1 MSSPLAIAGITQVL
15 KDLLNDGLINHDIT
29 NFTGTTVNVTSV
41 PPDRIDLTAEPT
53 LLNIFM
59 YQTTYNQGWRN
70 DSLPSLNSRGERVN
84 NPPLA
89 LDLHYLLTAYG
100 GGVELHS
107 EILLGYAMQLMHENP
122 VLMRDSIRIAL
133 APPSTGI
140 EVSDFPLSLRAFA
153 TSGLADQV
161 EQIKITPETMN
172 TDDLSKLW
180 TAFGAKYRPTAAY
193 KVTVVL
199 IESVRSLKP
208 SLPVQERKIYVRP
221 FNQPVIDKIKSQSGP
236 GAPFIENQKILPG
249 YRLALEGQN
258 LQNDLVEINVEGVIV
273 LPDEVNNT
281 RVVFTLPSELYA
293 GVQGVQ
299 VVQELLMGSPPV
311 PHKGIYSNAGA
322 FILSPEIKTLQVLNP
337 AGSPGSRS
345 ADIKIALKPFVSQ
358 KQRIVLFLNEFIPGD
373 AETALSYSFQLDEI
387 PFASPPGDV
396 DTVTIQ
402 INNVKSG
409 IYLAR
414 IQVDGAES
422 KLGIDSLGRYNAP
435 QITL

>member
-140 EVSDFPLSLRAFA
+140 EVSDL
-153 TSGLADQV
+153 
-161 EQIKITPETMN
+161 
-172 TDDLSKLW
+172 
-180 TAFGAKYRPTAAY
+180 Y
-193 KVTVVL
+193 
-199 IESVRSLKP
+199 VRS
-208 SLPVQERKIYVRP
+208 
-221 FNQPVIDKIKSQSGP
+221 
-236 GAPFIENQKILPG
+236 GAGE
-249 YRLALEGQN
+249 
-258 LQNDLVEINVEGVIV
+258 
-273 LPDEVNNT
+273 
-281 RVVFTLPSELYA
+281 
-293 GVQGVQ
+293 
-299 VVQELLMGSPPV
+299 
-311 PHKGIYSNAGA
+311 
-322 FILSPEIKTLQVLNP
+322 
-337 AGSPGSRS
+337 
-345 ADIKIALKPFVSQ
+345 
-358 KQRIVLFLNEFIPGD
+358 
-373 AETALSYSFQLDEI
+373 
-387 PFASPPGDV
+387 
-396 DTVTIQ
+396 
-402 INNVKSG
+402 
-409 IYLAR
+409 
-414 IQVDGAES
+414 
-422 KLGIDSLGRYNAP
+422 
-435 QITL
+435 